1 MNEASATG
9 KSTSEPSFLP
19 KKRKKITESYLQNSG
34 AYYLE
39 RFSASIQQFRTVM
52 QRKISNS
59 CRDHPEQSL
68 SDSNALLET
77 VITKFVDLDY
87 LNDTT
92 YSLNLLRTLEQ
103 KGFSRNR
110 ILQTMRH
117 KGLSPDIIES
127 TVPDAQP
134 LDDLRAAIKMCKRKK
149 LGSYALRI
157 RPNEMQRSLA
167 TLARAGFSY
176 ACAQKALNLKPD
188 DITIE
193 CDS

>member
-9 KSTSEPSFLP
+9 KSTSKSSFLP
-19 KKRKKITESYLQNSG
+19 KKRKKITASYLENAG

-52 QRKISNS
+52 QRKITNS
-59 CRDHPEQSL
+59 CRDHPEQSID
-68 SDSNALLET
+68 DSNTLLEA
-77 VITKFVDLDY
+77 VISKFISLGY

-92 YSLNLLRTLEQ
+92 YGVSLLRTLQQ
-103 KGFSRNR
+103 KGYSRNR

-117 KGLSPDIIES
+117 KGLSQDILDDI
-127 TVPDAQP
+127 VPEAQP
-134 LDDLRAAIKMCKRKK
+134 LDDFCAALKMCKRKK
-149 LGSYALRI
+149 LGPYALRT

-176 ACAQKALNLKPD
+176 ACAQKALNLKQD
-188 DITIE
+188 DIAQYLE
-193 CDS
+193 D